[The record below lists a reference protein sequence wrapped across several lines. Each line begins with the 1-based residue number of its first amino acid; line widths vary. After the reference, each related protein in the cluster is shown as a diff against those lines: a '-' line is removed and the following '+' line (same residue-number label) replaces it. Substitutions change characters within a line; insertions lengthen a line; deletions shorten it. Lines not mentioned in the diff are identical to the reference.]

1 MARSKHT
8 RRKKNMN
15 GGKLLL
21 WLIAVVL
28 VLILVFNF
36 SAVKNHLDMLYG
48 LAGGII
54 LMTITNTLNDFQSK
68 KEEQEEFKELCRMYI
83 R

>member
-1 MARSKHT
+1 M
-8 RRKKNMN
+8 RKQKQRVI
-15 GGKLLL
+15 LTFIYVILF
-21 WLIAVVL
+21 AV
-28 VLILVFNF
+28 LVFNF

-83 R
+83 K